1 MYDLKGAN
9 SFFFKDT
16 NSLEW
21 INWFEIRYQSS
32 TFKNNIYT
40 FSSDEFLPDF
50 EGNDKGAKGA
60 FKLGNES
67 GVFLMAPYKLKVSS
81 KIKKISNHRVVDNHY
96 LKDFPL
102 SIRGNSQSYG
112 LELNS
117 ILSFPDIPSFK
128 DINLKEIGINKIVD
142 ELNKLADEHGEFYK
156 PDPLLVSMQ

>member
-1 MYDLKGAN
+1 MYDLIGAN

-40 FSSDEFLPDF
+40 FSSDEFFPDF
-50 EGNDKGAKGA
+50 EGNDKGVKGA

-81 KIKKISNHRVVDNHY
+81 KIKKISNHRVVNNHY
-96 LKDFPL
+96 LRDFPL
-102 SIRGNSQSYG
+102 NIRRISKSYG
-112 LELNS
+112 LKLNS
-117 ILSFPDIPSFK
+117 ILSFPDISNFK
-128 DINLKEIGINKIVD
+128 DINLKEIGINKSIRID
-142 ELNKLADEHGEFYK
+142 
-156 PDPLLVSMQ
+156 